1 MFFMSSKVNHMEN
14 RILQKKKNDFIAKL
28 IKLTDIVALSLN
40 KRS

>member
-14 RILQKKKNDFIAKL
+14 QILQKKDFIAKL